1 MKDVR
6 DLPFPP
12 IWVNEYI
19 KEELNKYGFSVLTI
33 PSSPNAIDDLTKNR
47 VDIPQQYDP
56 DGNPLATQWDIAIQ
70 YDRLLR
76 FRRNSF
82 YPMKCEQLLY
92 YVYSV
97 PSKIIDAGIII
108 SQLLDRSD
116 AAAEDLNRWCMAK
129 QADPNRALYADA
141 IEKALNN
148 PIKHNVYFHDI
159 KVYQLEEVRDLTE
172 LAALRGLTLNK
183 FIIEYDYHMIN
194 QVKIDDDTDPPIP
207 DPNVNYL

>member
-1 MKDVR
+1 MKDIR

-12 IWVNEYI
+12 IWINEYI

-33 PSSPNAIDDLTKNR
+33 PSNPNAIDDLTKNR
-47 VDIPQQYDP
+47 VDIAQQYDG
-56 DGNPLATQWDIAIQ
+56 DGNPLSVQWDIAIQ

-76 FRRNSF
+76 FRRNAF

-116 AAAEDLNRWCMAK
+116 AAAEDLNKWCMAK
-129 QADPNRALYADA
+129 QNGDS
-141 IEKALNN
+141 
-148 PIKHNVYFHDI
+148 PIIDLAVPITHNVYFHDI

-183 FIIEYDYHMIN
+183 FVIEYDYHSIN
-194 QVKIDDDTDPPIP
+194 QEKTINTAIP
-207 DPNVNYL
+207 DPDINYT

>member
-6 DLPFPP
+6 DLPYPP

-19 KEELNKYGFSVLTI
+19 KQELNKYGFSVLTI
-33 PSSPNAIDDLTKNR
+33 PSSPNAIDDLSKNKY
-47 VDIPQQYDP
+47 DIPQQYDDEGIPLSKQP
-56 DGNPLATQWDIAIQ
+56 DVAIQ

-76 FRRNSF
+76 MRRNGF

-92 YVYSV
+92 YVYAV
-97 PSKIIDAGIII
+97 PSKIIDVSIII

-129 QADPNRALYADA
+129 QQSD
-141 IEKALNN
+141 K
-148 PIKHNVYFHDI
+148 PIMDLAVPIVHNVYFHDI

-183 FIIEYDYHMIN
+183 FIIEYDYHSIN
-194 QVKIDDDTDPPIP
+194 QATTIGTNDP
-207 DPNVNYL
+207 DPDINYT

>member
-1 MKDVR
+1 MKDIR

-12 IWVNEYI
+12 IWINEYI

-47 VDIPQQYDP
+47 VDIPQQYDEN
-56 DGNPLATQWDIAIQ
+56 GTALSVQWDIAIQ

-76 FRRNSF
+76 FRRDAF

-129 QADPNRALYADA
+129 QSGGSPINDA
-141 IEKALNN
+141 AV
-148 PIKHNVYFHDI
+148 PITHNVYFHDI

-183 FIIEYDYHMIN
+183 FVIEYDYHSIN
-194 QVKIDDDTDPPIP
+194 QQKTVNTAIP
-207 DPNVNYL
+207 DPDINYT

>member
-1 MKDVR
+1 MKDIR
-6 DLPFPP
+6 ELPFAP
-12 IWVNEYI
+12 IWINEYI

-33 PSSPNAIDDLTKNR
+33 PSSPNAIDDLTKNK
-47 VDIPQQYDP
+47 VDIPQQFDES
-56 DGNPLATQWDIAIQ
+56 GNPLSTQWDIAIQ

-76 FRRNSF
+76 FRKNAF

-92 YVYSV
+92 YVYAV

-129 QADPNRALYADA
+129 QQGD
-141 IEKALNN
+141 N
-148 PIKHNVYFHDI
+148 PIIDLAVAIIHNVYFHDI

-183 FIIEYDYHMIN
+183 FVIEYDYHMIN
-194 QVKIDDDTDPPIP
+194 QQKIINTYIP
-207 DPNVNYL
+207 DPDINYT

>member
-1 MKDVR
+1 MKDIR

-12 IWVNEYI
+12 IWINEYI

-47 VDIPQQYDP
+47 VDIPQQYDEN
-56 DGNPLATQWDIAIQ
+56 GTALSVQWDIAIQ

-76 FRRNSF
+76 FRRDAF

-129 QADPNRALYADA
+129 QNG
-141 IEKALNN
+141 NS
-148 PIKHNVYFHDI
+148 PISDSAVPITHNVYFHDI

-183 FIIEYDYHMIN
+183 FVIEYDYHSIN
-194 QVKIDDDTDPPIP
+194 QQKTINTAIP
-207 DPNVNYL
+207 DPDINYT

>member
-1 MKDVR
+1 MKDIR

-12 IWVNEYI
+12 IWINEYI

-33 PSSPNAIDDLTKNR
+33 PSNPNAIDDLTKNR
-47 VDIPQQYDP
+47 VDIAQQYDE
-56 DGNPLATQWDIAIQ
+56 DGNALSVQWDIAIQ

-76 FRRNSF
+76 FRRNAF

-116 AAAEDLNRWCMAK
+116 AAAEDLNKWCMAK
-129 QADPNRALYADA
+129 QNGDS
-141 IEKALNN
+141 
-148 PIKHNVYFHDI
+148 PIIDLAVPITHNVYFHDI

-183 FIIEYDYHMIN
+183 FVIEYDYHSIN
-194 QVKIDDDTDPPIP
+194 QEKTINTAIP
-207 DPNVNYL
+207 DPDINYT

>member
-1 MKDVR
+1 MKDIR

-12 IWVNEYI
+12 IWINEYI

-33 PSSPNAIDDLTKNR
+33 PSNPNAIDDLTKNR
-47 VDIPQQYDP
+47 VDIAQQYDG
-56 DGNPLATQWDIAIQ
+56 DGNPLSVQWDIAIQ

-76 FRRNSF
+76 FRRNAF

-116 AAAEDLNRWCMAK
+116 AAAEDLNKWCMAK
-129 QADPNRALYADA
+129 QNGDS
-141 IEKALNN
+141 
-148 PIKHNVYFHDI
+148 PIIDLAVPITHNVYFHDI

-183 FIIEYDYHMIN
+183 FVIEYDYHSIN
-194 QVKIDDDTDPPIP
+194 QEKTINTATP
-207 DPNVNYL
+207 DPDINYT

>member
-1 MKDVR
+1 MKDIR

-12 IWVNEYI
+12 IWINEYI
-19 KEELNKYGFSVLTI
+19 KEELNKYGFSVLTL
-33 PSSPNAIDDLTKNR
+33 PSTPNAIDDLTKNR
-47 VDIPQQYDP
+47 GSIPRQFDP
-56 DGNPLATQWDIAIQ
+56 QGNPLPEEWDIAIQ

-76 FRRNSF
+76 FRRNAF

-116 AAAEDLNRWCMAK
+116 AAAEDLNRWCIAK
-129 QADPNRALYADA
+129 QNGSS
-141 IEKALNN
+141 
-148 PIKHNVYFHDI
+148 PIRDLAVPITHNVYFHDI

-183 FIIEYDYHMIN
+183 FVIEYDYHMIN
-194 QVKIDDDTDPPIP
+194 QEKIINTTIP
-207 DPNVNYL
+207 DPDINYT

>member
-1 MKDVR
+1 MKDIR

-12 IWVNEYI
+12 IWINEYI

-47 VDIPQQYDP
+47 VDIPQQYDEN
-56 DGNPLATQWDIAIQ
+56 GTALSVQWDIAIQ

-76 FRRNSF
+76 FRRDAF

-129 QADPNRALYADA
+129 QNGDS
-141 IEKALNN
+141 
-148 PIKHNVYFHDI
+148 PISDSAVPITHNVYFHDI

-183 FIIEYDYHMIN
+183 FVIEYDYHSIN
-194 QVKIDDDTDPPIP
+194 QQKIINTAIP
-207 DPNVNYL
+207 DPDINYT

>member
-1 MKDVR
+1 MKDIR

-12 IWVNEYI
+12 IWINEYI
-19 KEELNKYGFSVLTI
+19 KQELNKYGFSVLTI
-33 PSSPNAIDDLTKNR
+33 PSNPNAIDDLTKNR
-47 VDIPQQYDP
+47 VDIAQQYDE
-56 DGNPLATQWDIAIQ
+56 DGNALSVQWDIAIQ

-76 FRRNSF
+76 FRRNAF

-116 AAAEDLNRWCMAK
+116 AAAEDLNKWCMAK
-129 QADPNRALYADA
+129 QNGD
-141 IEKALNN
+141 N
-148 PIKHNVYFHDI
+148 PIIDLAVPITHNVYFHDI

-183 FIIEYDYHMIN
+183 FVIEYDYHSIN
-194 QVKIDDDTDPPIP
+194 QEKTINTAIP
-207 DPNVNYL
+207 DPDINYT

>member
-1 MKDVR
+1 MKDIR
-6 DLPFPP
+6 ELPFAP
-12 IWVNEYI
+12 IWINEYI

-33 PSSPNAIDDLTKNR
+33 PSSPNAIDDLTKNK
-47 VDIPQQYDP
+47 VDIPQQFDEN
-56 DGNPLATQWDIAIQ
+56 GNPLSTQWDIAIQ

-76 FRRNSF
+76 FRRNAF

-92 YVYSV
+92 YVYAV

-129 QADPNRALYADA
+129 QQGD
-141 IEKALNN
+141 N
-148 PIKHNVYFHDI
+148 PIIDLAVAIIHNVYFHDI

-183 FIIEYDYHMIN
+183 FVIEYDYHMIN
-194 QVKIDDDTDPPIP
+194 QQKIINTYIP
-207 DPNVNYL
+207 DPDINYT

>member
-1 MKDVR
+1 MKDIR

-12 IWVNEYI
+12 IWINEYI

-47 VDIPQQYDP
+47 VDIPQQYDE
-56 DGNPLATQWDIAIQ
+56 DGNPLSVQWDIAIQ

-76 FRRNSF
+76 FRRNAF

-129 QADPNRALYADA
+129 QNGDS
-141 IEKALNN
+141 
-148 PIKHNVYFHDI
+148 PIIDLAVPITHNVYFHDI

-183 FIIEYDYHMIN
+183 FVIEYDYHSIN
-194 QVKIDDDTDPPIP
+194 QEKIINTEIP
-207 DPNVNYL
+207 DPEINYT

>member
-1 MKDVR
+1 MKDIR

-12 IWVNEYI
+12 IWINEYI

-33 PSSPNAIDDLTKNR
+33 PSNPNAIDDLTKNR
-47 VDIPQQYDP
+47 VDIAQQYDE
-56 DGNPLATQWDIAIQ
+56 DGNALSVQWDIAIQ

-76 FRRNSF
+76 FRRNAF

-116 AAAEDLNRWCMAK
+116 AAAEDLNKWCMAK
-129 QADPNRALYADA
+129 QNGD
-141 IEKALNN
+141 N
-148 PIKHNVYFHDI
+148 PIIDLAVPITHNVYFHDI

-183 FIIEYDYHMIN
+183 FVIEYDYHSIN
-194 QVKIDDDTDPPIP
+194 QEKTINTATP
-207 DPNVNYL
+207 DPDINYT

>member
-1 MKDVR
+1 MKDIR

-12 IWVNEYI
+12 IWINEYI

-47 VDIPQQYDP
+47 VDIPQQYDE
-56 DGNPLATQWDIAIQ
+56 DGTALSVQWDIAIQ

-76 FRRNSF
+76 FRRNAF

-129 QADPNRALYADA
+129 QNGDS
-141 IEKALNN
+141 
-148 PIKHNVYFHDI
+148 PIIDLAVPITHNVYFHDI

-183 FIIEYDYHMIN
+183 FVIEYDYHSIN
-194 QVKIDDDTDPPIP
+194 QEKIINTTVP
-207 DPNVNYL
+207 DPDINYT

>member
-1 MKDVR
+1 MKDIR

-12 IWVNEYI
+12 IWINEYI

-47 VDIPQQYDP
+47 VDIPQQYDE
-56 DGNPLATQWDIAIQ
+56 DGNPLSVQWDIAIQ

-76 FRRNSF
+76 FRRNAF

-116 AAAEDLNRWCMAK
+116 AAAEDLNKWCMAK
-129 QADPNRALYADA
+129 QNGDS
-141 IEKALNN
+141 
-148 PIKHNVYFHDI
+148 PIIDLAVPITHNVYFHDI

-183 FIIEYDYHMIN
+183 FVIEYDYHSIN
-194 QVKIDDDTDPPIP
+194 QEKIINTEIP
-207 DPNVNYL
+207 DPEINYT

>member
-1 MKDVR
+1 MKDIR

-12 IWVNEYI
+12 IWINEYI

-47 VDIPQQYDP
+47 VDIPQQYDEN
-56 DGNPLATQWDIAIQ
+56 GTALSVQWDIAIQ

-76 FRRNSF
+76 FRRDAF

-116 AAAEDLNRWCMAK
+116 AAAEDLNRCCMAK
-129 QADPNRALYADA
+129 QNG
-141 IEKALNN
+141 NS
-148 PIKHNVYFHDI
+148 PISDSAVPITHNVYFHDI

-183 FIIEYDYHMIN
+183 FVIEYDYHSIN
-194 QVKIDDDTDPPIP
+194 QQKIINTAIP
-207 DPNVNYL
+207 DPDINYT

>member
-1 MKDVR
+1 MKDIR

-12 IWVNEYI
+12 IWINEYI

-47 VDIPQQYDP
+47 VDIPQQYDEN
-56 DGNPLATQWDIAIQ
+56 GTALSVQWDIAIQ

-76 FRRNSF
+76 CRRDAF

-129 QADPNRALYADA
+129 QSGGSPISDA
-141 IEKALNN
+141 AV
-148 PIKHNVYFHDI
+148 PITHNVYFHDI

-183 FIIEYDYHMIN
+183 FVIEYDYHSIN
-194 QVKIDDDTDPPIP
+194 QQKTVNTAIP
-207 DPNVNYL
+207 DPDINYT

>member
-1 MKDVR
+1 MKDIR

-12 IWVNEYI
+12 IWINEYI
-19 KEELNKYGFSVLTI
+19 KQELNKYGFSVLTI
-33 PSSPNAIDDLTKNR
+33 PSNPNAIDDLTKNR
-47 VDIPQQYDP
+47 VDIAQQYDE
-56 DGNPLATQWDIAIQ
+56 DGNPLSAEWDIAIQ

-76 FRRNSF
+76 FRRNAF

-116 AAAEDLNRWCMAK
+116 AAAEDLNKWCMAK
-129 QADPNRALYADA
+129 QNGDS
-141 IEKALNN
+141 
-148 PIKHNVYFHDI
+148 PIIDLAVPITHNVYFHDI

-183 FIIEYDYHMIN
+183 FVIEYDYHSIN
-194 QVKIDDDTDPPIP
+194 QEKTINTAIP
-207 DPNVNYL
+207 DPDINYT